1 MAWSRLWICCC
12 NCCICCCCAEMASF
26 MSWSVF
32 ETGVELLWR
41 PVFGFGLADGVCAT
55 TLVVIRTASAKAS
68 GRFIFSFSPEN
79 SVGQDELQPI
89 SRTLD
94 RRCQLQFVDLG
105 SPES

>member
-1 MAWSRLWICCC
+1 
-12 NCCICCCCAEMASF
+12 

-32 ETGVELLWR
+32 ETGAELLRR

-79 SVGQDELQPI
+79 SVGQMDYGRFRKPWIVDANLQ
-89 SRTLD
+89 L
-94 RRCQLQFVDLG
+94 VDLG
-105 SPES
+105 SLES